1 MDTVILIHHDC
12 HYEYTII
19 TITIITIIIRGGD
32 CHGAFLPHRECVCY
46 DRCPRCSV
54 EFELEVDFDKASRSR
69 PDDEVAAPLT
79 VTSRDLHSNN
89 ASVEPAHF
97 LSQEEQDDAQDAG
110 IAIVKMGPGQRLK
123 FKAIARMGISKE
135 HAKWCPVAVA
145 TYRFWPEIHINE
157 EACADLTLEQKMELV
172 EICPDKILELDEIT
186 GNLKPVEGCEHMATY
201 TEELKFAQDAMKK
214 RPEDDDF
221 VRVTQST
228 DKFIFSVEST
238 GAMDTDEIVLSALRV
253 LKDRLNYLAQ
263 EVENLKDL

>member
-221 VRVTQST
+221 VHTFLRFTS
-228 DKFIFSVEST
+228 DASNL
-238 GAMDTDEIVLSALRV
+238 VLI
-253 LKDRLNYLAQ
+253 
-263 EVENLKDL
+263 